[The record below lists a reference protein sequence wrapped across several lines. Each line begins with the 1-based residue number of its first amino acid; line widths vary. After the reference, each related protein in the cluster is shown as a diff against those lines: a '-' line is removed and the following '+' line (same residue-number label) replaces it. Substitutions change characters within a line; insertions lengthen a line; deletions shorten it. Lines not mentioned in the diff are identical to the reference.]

1 MSYIVHVT
9 AVVEGDLD
17 RIELLI
23 NEYRYNCLANQP
35 GMEQFLVCRPADQP
49 NVFLYT
55 QRFRDAEAHKAHI
68 EGNDPREF
76 FEKMEEENFQFQGRW
91 MAGREIDS
99 VPKGQLLN

>member
-23 NEYRYNCLANQP
+23 NEYRYSCLANQP

-55 QRFRDAEAHKAHI
+55 QIFKDAEAHKAHI
-68 EGNDPREF
+68 EGDAPKEF
-76 FEKMEEENFQFQGRW
+76 FKRMEEENFQFQGRW
-91 MAGREIDS
+91 MAGREIDA